1 MALRKFIAG
10 TIEEAFA
17 RIERELGGDAIILDT
32 RTFLTEC
39 EPGVAPAE
47 QVEVWVQE
55 PDTPTARD
63 DAPGAVAPDIVSD
76 DLSRLHA
83 RVQAVHAQLDTL
95 AQRLDWLGAESSAL
109 SGDFAM
115 SVAEGLARN
124 LTFSSVLP
132 DAPARVA
139 LIGPSGVGKT
149 TCLARLA
156 YRALREGGTI
166 GVISADTVRIGAREQ
181 IATLCEHGNIPLE
194 IVYHPAD
201 VDGALRRL
209 DGSALTLLD
218 TPGINPR
225 QPEDGAWLVELLA
238 AFDPAQVHLVQPA
251 SVSAPALR
259 DTLQTYA
266 RFTPD
271 HLLISKMDE
280 AAYLVDLLPVIA
292 RSGLALSYFGMSSAV
307 AEAPVPAASERLAQ
321 ALRLT

>member
-149 TCLARLA
+149 TCLR
-156 YRALREGGTI
+156 GW
-166 GVISADTVRIGAREQ
+166 RIAP
-181 IATLCEHGNIPLE
+181 CEK
-194 IVYHPAD
+194 V
-201 VDGALRRL
+201 V
-209 DGSALTLLD
+209 LL
-218 TPGINPR
+218 G
-225 QPEDGAWLVELLA
+225 
-238 AFDPAQVHLVQPA
+238 
-251 SVSAPALR
+251 
-259 DTLQTYA
+259 
-266 RFTPD
+266 
-271 HLLISKMDE
+271 
-280 AAYLVDLLPVIA
+280 
-292 RSGLALSYFGMSSAV
+292 
-307 AEAPVPAASERLAQ
+307 
-321 ALRLT
+321 